1 MSVRNEVPLIT
12 MRNVTVRFGFVEA
25 LKSVNFD
32 IRPKEIIAIVGDN
45 GAGKSTI
52 IKLLAGLLQPT
63 SGEIE
68 FQGDPITIHNIHEAN
83 GLGIVSVF
91 QGQEFC
97 DNLDVSSNL
106 FLGRELRDSTG
117 MRDDAAMNN
126 EARRILQEFNSPIR
140 VGQPISSLSAGQ
152 QQTVALA
159 RTMLNDPKLILL
171 DEPTSSL
178 SMIQTA
184 EVLNYIKRLRS
195 QTRSVVLVGHDLP
208 DVFAVSDR
216 IIVLRHGRIKGIHET
231 NETSYE
237 EIIAEIAGV
246 DDKIGAHESNV
257 GLKQYKSVVQNNR
270 LIDRTKEM
278 QNLEQ
283 HNLNSVKQ
291 ADERHSS

>member
-1 MSVRNEVPLIT
+1 MSVYNEVPL
-12 MRNVTVRFGFVEA
+12 MSMHNVTVRFGFIEA

-32 IRPKEIIAIVGDN
+32 IWPKEVVSIVGDN

-52 IKLLAGLLQPT
+52 IKLMAGLLQP
-63 SGEIE
+63 SEGKLD
-68 FQGDPITIHNIHEAN
+68 FQGKPTCIHSIREAN
-83 GLGIVSVF
+83 DLGIVSVF

-97 DNLDVSSNL
+97 NNLDVSSNL
-106 FLGRELRDSTG
+106 FLGQELHDAHG
-117 MRDDAAMNN
+117 MRDDMAMNT
-126 EARRILQEFNSPIR
+126 EARKILQEFDSPIR
-140 VGQPISSLSAGQ
+140 VGQPISSLSTGQ

-159 RTMLNDPKLILL
+159 KTMLNNPKLILL

-178 SMIQTA
+178 SMMQTA

-231 NETSYE
+231 NNTSYE

-246 DDKIGAHESNV
+246 DGEISPCESE
-257 GLKQYKSVVQNNR
+257 GRLQQYQNAVKRNR
-270 LIDRTKEM
+270 LIDRTKEL
-278 QNLEQ
+278 QDLDDGSQ
-283 HNLNSVKQ
+283 
-291 ADERHSS
+291 

>member
-1 MSVRNEVPLIT
+1 MSIRSEVPLIS
-12 MRNVTVRFGFVEA
+12 MHNVTVCFGFVKA

-32 IRPKEIIAIVGDN
+32 IKSKEVVAIVGDN

-63 SGEIE
+63 SGEID
-68 FQGDPITIHNIHEAN
+68 FRGVPTVIHNIHEAN
-83 GLGIVSVF
+83 DLGIVSVF

-106 FLGRELRDSTG
+106 FLGRELHDSMG

-126 EARRILQEFNSPIR
+126 AARRILQEFDSPIR
-140 VGQPISSLSAGQ
+140 VGQLISSLSAGQ

-195 QTRSVVLVGHDLP
+195 QNRSVILVGHDLP
-208 DVFAVSDR
+208 DVFAVCDR

-246 DDKIGAHESNV
+246 DDKIVTHESNV
-257 GLKQYKSVVQNNR
+257 RLKQYKNVVKNNR

-278 QNLEQ
+278 QHLEQ
-283 HNLNSVKQ
+283 QTLTKSKYVNG
-291 ADERHSS
+291 